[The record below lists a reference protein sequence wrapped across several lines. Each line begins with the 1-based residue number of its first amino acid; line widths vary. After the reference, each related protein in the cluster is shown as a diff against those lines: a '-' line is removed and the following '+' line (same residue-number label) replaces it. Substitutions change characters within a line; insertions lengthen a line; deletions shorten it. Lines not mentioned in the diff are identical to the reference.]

1 MESVETA
8 LEVLIGLGVLIMAAG
23 LIVMKVQKKK

>member
-8 LEVLIGLGVLIMAAG
+8 LEVLIGLGLLLMVAG
-23 LIVMKVQKKK
+23 LIVMRMQKKK

>member
-8 LEVLIGLGVLIMAAG
+8 LEVLVVLGLLLMVAG
-23 LIVMKVQKKK
+23 LVITKMKKK

>member
-8 LEVLIGLGVLIMAAG
+8 LEVLIGLGLLIMVG
-23 LIVMKVQKKK
+23 GFIVMKRKK

>member
-8 LEVLIGLGVLIMAAG
+8 LEVLVVLGLLLMAAG
-23 LIVMKVQKKK
+23 LVITKMKKK

>member
-8 LEVLIGLGVLIMAAG
+8 LEVLIGLGLLIMVG
-23 LIVMKVQKKK
+23 GFIVMRMQKKK

>member
-8 LEVLIGLGVLIMAAG
+8 LEVLIGLGVLIMVAG

>member
-8 LEVLIGLGVLIMAAG
+8 LEVLIGFGLLLMVAG
-23 LIVMKVQKKK
+23 LVVMKMKKK

>member
-8 LEVLIGLGVLIMAAG
+8 LEVLIGLGLLIMVAG
-23 LIVMKVQKKK
+23 LVVMKMKKN